1 MNSLNINNQLQP
13 IQSQSVVE
21 RVMSQIMNCISTGV
35 FVMGEKMP
43 SEHELVEML
52 GISRN
57 SLREAMKILSALGIV
72 EIRRG
77 DGTYVCNHVKPTIL
91 DSAIYNIIMGSSS
104 DQEIVELRQLLD
116 ENILT
121 LALKKC
127 SVEEIDEL
135 QTMIDKMR
143 EMFGQGNISEAAK
156 LDYEFHMRLN
166 QCARNPFLEHIV
178 VSVYQLFKNSI
189 ENNIRTESLFAMA
202 AEHHQAIVDCLRSR
216 DEKLIKSVVSNSLS
230 SWKQNIRKKI

>member
-1 MNSLNINNQLQP
+1 MDSVNINNRLQP
-13 IQSQSVVE
+13 LNSQSVVE
-21 RVMSQIMNCISTGV
+21 RVVSQIMRCIANGE
-35 FVMGEKMP
+35 FEMGEKLP
-43 SEHELVEML
+43 SEHELVEIL

-57 SLREAMKILSALGIV
+57 SLREAMKILSALGII

-77 DGTYVCNHVKPTIL
+77 DGTYVCKNVKPTIL

-135 QTMIDKMR
+135 QAMIDEMR
-143 EMFGQGNISEAAK
+143 TLFAQGKISEAAMV
-156 LDYEFHMRLN
+156 DYSFHMRLN

-189 ENNIRTESLFAMA
+189 ENNIRTEALFAMA

-216 DEKLIKSVVSNSLS
+216 DEKRIKSVVSNSLS